1 MENVLSVQDV
11 IWRGDVREIGLVI
24 GFSNVNTSVGGNY
37 PLEIAV
43 LRAYP
48 DLEVVQCLIGLGA
61 DPNKISASGL
71 SIIEQARKMNRPNEI
86 IDALAN
92 AALCFDLQNDLPEK
106 SLKSSSK
113 GGVKI

>member
-1 MENVLSVQDV
+1 MKNVLSVQDV
-11 IWRGDVREIGLVI
+11 IWRGDVKEIKSVM
-24 GFSNVNTSVGGNY
+24 GFSNVDVSVGGNY

-71 SIIEQARKMNRPNEI
+71 SIIEQARKMGRPGEI
-86 IDALAN
+86 IHALES
-92 AALCFDLQNDLPEK
+92 AALYLKLKNDLAEK
-106 SLKSSSK
+106 SSK
-113 GGVKI
+113 P